1 MQKLNH
7 DTDRSIHERWLSPL
21 ALQLLDAEN
30 FEAEVKKLVEGN
42 PEADYKLQVQEVFVA
57 RGMEVLDANE
67 KADELLRRV
76 STPPPAEADPAP
88 PKAEAAN
95 DNFAGLALVDGLDAA
110 AKEPAK
116 KKSRKP
122 KAATLATLERL
133 LTDPM
138 RVYDGLFRLNEM
150 TGEIELTKRPPWH
163 GTGKTLEEA
172 DVSEFRARIEKQQQ
186 LIASSNLA
194 WEAIAMVAARRAYNP
209 LREYVQGLEWDGVER
224 IDTWLIEHAGA
235 EDTPLVR
242 NISAKFLIAMVARAI
257 VPGAKVDTMLVL
269 QGDQGVLKSSLLRVL
284 AGDDWFSDADIDFHN
299 KDSFELLRYCW
310 LVEMGELAALNRRDL
325 ETAKAFISRQEDMFR
340 LSYGRKNQKF
350 PRHCVFAG
358 TTNHDEFL
366 RDQTGNRRYWVV
378 PVKQCEPTGVAKVRD
393 QLFAEA
399 RVRYERGEAWYLPPE
414 LERELAKEQE
424 SVMREPMY
432 APLIAPEI
440 ERLGLFRTAQ
450 PVHALMDCL
459 KIPHT
464 AQNVQLFT
472 QALVHLGYR
481 KKHTRK
487 GNMWEPSDELLAKHP
502 EAASKKEQHEKSG
515 TDQESANNE

>member
-21 ALQLLDAEN
+21 ALQLLEAEN
-30 FEAEVKKLVEGN
+30 LEAAVKKLVEDN
-42 PEADYKLQVQEVFVA
+42 PEANYKLHVQEVFVA

-67 KADELLRRV
+67 KADELLRSV
-76 STPPPAEADPAP
+76 STPPPPEDDPAP
-88 PKAEAAN
+88 PRAEAAN
-95 DNFAGLALVDGLDAA
+95 DNSAGLALVDGLDAA

-122 KAATLATLERL
+122 KAATLATLEKL
-133 LTDPM
+133 LTDPTH
-138 RVYDGLFRLNEM
+138 VYDELFRLNEM

-163 GTGKTLEEA
+163 SIGKTLEEA

-194 WEAIAMVAARRAYNP
+194 WEAIAMVAARVAYNP

-242 NISAKFLIAMVARAI
+242 AMSAKFLIAMVSRAI
-257 VPGAKVDTMLVL
+257 TPGEQADDMLML
-269 QGDQGVLKSSLLRVL
+269 QGDQGVGKSTMLRAL
-284 AGDDWFSDADIDFHN
+284 AGEKWFSDADIDFHS
-299 KDSFELLRYCW
+299 KDTFELLRYCW
-310 LVEMGELAALNRRDL
+310 LVEMGELAALNRRDT
-325 ETAKAFISRQEDMFR
+325 ETAKGFISRREDMFR
-340 LSYGRKNQKF
+340 LAYGRKNQKF

-378 PVKQCEPTGVAKVRD
+378 KVKQCDPSGVANVRD

-399 RVRYERGEAWYLPPE
+399 RVRYEQGEAWHLPPE
-414 LERELAKEQE
+414 LTRELARAQE

-432 APLIAPEI
+432 APLIAAEI
-440 ERLGLFRTAQ
+440 ERIGLFRTMQ
-450 PVHALMDCL
+450 PVHALMDSL

-472 QALVHLGYR
+472 QALQHLGYE

-487 GNMWEPSDELLAKHP
+487 GNMWEPSKELLAKHP
-502 EAASKKEQHEKSG
+502 AITPTLDATAKE
-515 TDQESANNE
+515 